1 MGEQTGEGGRVVYV
15 RYIAHEE
22 GFAEQVP
29 RDAGSYLGARE
40 REAEALDGPE
50 IQMRG
55 ALPIPTDPKMISLIY
70 HLSQKWH
77 SQTKTFAFDAA
88 IPASVLW
95 MSSMTASRTG
105 GSPTKSS
112 RCMSCIH
119 SVVLCE
125 TSPR

>member
-55 ALPIPTDPKMISLIY
+55 ALPIPTDPKMISFVY
-70 HLSQKWH
+70 AYQK
-77 SQTKTFAFDAA
+77 
-88 IPASVLW
+88 
-95 MSSMTASRTG
+95 TG
-105 GSPTKSS
+105 IQK
-112 RCMSCIH
+112 
-119 SVVLCE
+119 
-125 TSPR
+125 